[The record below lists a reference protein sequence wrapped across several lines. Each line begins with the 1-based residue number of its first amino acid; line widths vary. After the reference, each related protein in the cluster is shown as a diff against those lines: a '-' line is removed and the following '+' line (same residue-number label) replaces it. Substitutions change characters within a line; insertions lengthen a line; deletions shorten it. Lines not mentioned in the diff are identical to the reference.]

1 MKKILVTGANGQLG
15 QCLQKISSQF
25 EEFEF
30 IFTDSEIL
38 DITNKEEVNDLS
50 DAERAQLKE
59 IFAGEFDPA
68 DDSLENKI
76 EKSINAAVAVLDL
89 IDAFKKDS

>member
-30 IFTDSEIL
+30 IFTDSETL
-38 DITNKEEVNDLS
+38 DITNKEEVNDFFGKML
-50 DAERAQLKE
+50 L
-59 IFAGEFDPA
+59 IF
-68 DDSLENKI
+68 
-76 EKSINAAVAVLDL
+76 VLML
-89 IDAFKKDS
+89 RLTLR

>member
-30 IFTDSEIL
+30 IFTDSETL
-38 DITNKEEVNDLS
+38 DITNKEEVKIGRAS
-50 DAERAQLKE
+50 CRER
-59 IFAGEFDPA
+59 
-68 DDSLENKI
+68 
-76 EKSINAAVAVLDL
+76 V
-89 IDAFKKDS
+89 

>member
-30 IFTDSEIL
+30 IFTDSETL
-38 DITNKEEVNDLS
+38 DITNKEEVNDFFWKML
-50 DAERAQLKE
+50 L
-59 IFAGEFDPA
+59 IF
-68 DDSLENKI
+68 
-76 EKSINAAVAVLDL
+76 VLML
-89 IDAFKKDS
+89 RLTLR